1 MMLLPMILAEASERK
16 IRTMANENL
25 NPKDENIKMPA
36 PDEIDG
42 SDLAEDETPIAGD
55 VRARSRLAGDIF
67 DFFEMLILA
76 ACAILFLFTFV
87 ARVSVVEGASMNQTL
102 ENGDRL
108 IVSDLFYT
116 PSQGDIIVFQD
127 IESGHSSAVVKRV
140 IATGG
145 QTVVLS
151 YGYVDGVNTVT
162 VTVDG
167 VTLDETSYRYYD
179 LSLPSHYRDR
189 YQGTATYV
197 VPEGCVFVMGD
208 NTYNSED
215 SRGDFG
221 FIEEEKILGRVIFR
235 LMGDDLS
242 DLFSKFGPIN

>member
-1 MMLLPMILAEASERK
+1 MTK
-16 IRTMANENL
+16 ENL
-25 NPKDENIKMPA
+25 DPKDVNKEA
-36 PDEIDG
+36 LCPDEIDG
-42 SDLAEDETPIAGD
+42 TDLTEDEDSVAGN
-55 VRARSRLAGDIF
+55 VRARSRLAGDLF

-76 ACAILFLFTFV
+76 ACTILFLFAFV
-87 ARVSVVEGASMNQTL
+87 ARVSIVEGASMNQTL
-102 ENGDRL
+102 EDGDRL

-127 IESGHSSAVVKRV
+127 LESGHDNAIVKRI

-151 YGYVDGVNTVT
+151 YGYVDGIYAVT

-167 VTLDETSYRYYD
+167 VTLDETAYRYYD
-179 LSLPSHYRDR
+179 LSLPSRYRER
-189 YQGTATYV
+189 YQGTTTYV
-197 VPEGCVFVMGD
+197 IPEGCVFVMGD

-221 FIEEEKILGRVIFR
+221 FIEEEKILGRVVFR
-235 LMGDDLS
+235 LMGDDFS